1 MRVAVIQFPG
11 SNADWDAL
19 HAVRDVAHAD
29 AAYVFHKE
37 SELGA
42 VDAVIVPGGFSYGDY
57 LRPGAI
63 AGYSPIIP
71 ALKRFAERGGPV
83 LGICNGFQVLAE
95 IGLLPG
101 ALTRNAHLRFEC
113 RDVHLRVEGRGPFT
127 RTAEEG
133 TVLRVPIA
141 HADGRYHCDEATRAE
156 LEQSGRI
163 AFRYCDAE
171 GRVPESATERG
182 PDGLPI
188 NPNGSLDAIA
198 GIYDR
203 RGNVLGMMPHPE
215 RASEAILGSTDGL
228 VLFESL
234 AAHLKDGA
242 KP

>member
-19 HAVRDVAHAD
+19 HAVRDVAGFD
-29 AAYVFHKE
+29 AGYVFHKE
-37 SELGA
+37 SELGDA
-42 VDAVIVPGGFSYGDY
+42 DAVIVPGGFSYGDY

-63 AGYSPIIP
+63 AHFSPIVP

-83 LGICNGFQVLAE
+83 LGICNGFQILAE

-113 RDVHLRVEGRGPFT
+113 RDVHLRVEARGPFT
-127 RTAEEG
+127 GGIPEG

-141 HADGRYHCDEATRAE
+141 HADGRYHCDEATRAA
-156 LEQSGRI
+156 LEAKGQI
-163 AFRYCDAE
+163 AFRYCFAD
-171 GRVPESATERG
+171 GRVPEGTEERG

-198 GIYDR
+198 GIYDE

-215 RASEAILGSTDGL
+215 RASEAILGSADGL
-228 VLFESL
+228 RLFESL
-234 AAHLKDGA
+234 AAHLKDGG
-242 KP
+242 KS